1 MPDLD
6 VEITYAAPTPTEYLA
21 LRQDGGLKV
30 FSADPAAR
38 GLSCSLF
45 CVALRSEGVL
55 IGMGRVVGDGGC
67 FCQVV
72 DIVVLGRYRGRG
84 LGKIILSEISKY
96 ITLHLP
102 ADTYVSL
109 LADLPADRLYRLFG
123 FVDTGPRT
131 IGMALLDRK
140 AT

>member
-6 VEITYAAPTPTEYLA
+6 VEVTYVPPTPSEYLA

-30 FSADPAAR
+30 FSTGSAAQ

-55 IGMGRVVGDGGC
+55 VGMGRVVGDGGC

-72 DIVVLGRYRGRG
+72 DIVALGRG
-84 LGKIILSEISKY
+84 LGKIILSEISRF
-96 ITLHLP
+96 IRLHMP
-102 ADTYVSL
+102 SDTYVNL
-109 LADLPADRLYRLFG
+109 LTDVPADGLYRQFG
-123 FVDTGPRT
+123 FEDTAPWT
-131 IGMALLDRK
+131 IGMALCDRK
-140 AT
+140 APS